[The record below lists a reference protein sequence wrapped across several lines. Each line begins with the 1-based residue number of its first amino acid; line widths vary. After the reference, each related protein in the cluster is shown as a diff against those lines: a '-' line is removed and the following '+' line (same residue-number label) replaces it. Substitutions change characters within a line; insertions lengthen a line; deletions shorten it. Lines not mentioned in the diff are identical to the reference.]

1 VPVVQRYSEI
11 REALG
16 IVKPR
21 FQPSEHITNFEGP
34 SQARNIRLL
43 AEISRIFAS
52 WNQLDAW
59 VRQVDQLRRVA

>member
-34 SQARNIRLL
+34 SQAPKH
-43 AEISRIFAS
+43 SSFGG
-52 WNQLDAW
+52 
-59 VRQVDQLRRVA
+59 DQPHFRELETARRVGAAG